1 MTMLIWRRVG
11 EAKWWKWSEG
21 TVQLGRGNDDG
32 NDYLDA
38 IKTAFDNFAMGG
50 KVFFFGHLSP
60 DDIEVRAR
68 MGLGCDTQMHK

>member
-1 MTMLIWRRVG
+1 MLIWRRVG

-21 TVQLGRGNDDG
+21 TVQLRRGNDDG

-38 IKTAFDNFAMGG
+38 IKTAFDNFAMEG
-50 KVFFFGHLSP
+50 KIFFGHLSP